1 MRPARA
7 LIDLQALRRNYLL
20 ARELGGGRALA
31 VVKADAYGHG
41 AVRCAQALEAEADGF
56 AVACIEEA
64 LALREAGIRAPI
76 LLLEGFFEADELALI
91 DAHGLWC
98 VVHAP
103 WQIEALERARPA
115 RPLQLWL
122 KLDTGMHRIGL
133 APAEFVPAWRRLQ
146 ALPQVRSLVAM
157 SHFARADELD
167 CGRTREQI
175 AAFEAVAAQLGPVAT
190 SLANSPGLL
199 GWDARSD
206 WSRPGLML
214 YGASPF
220 VPEAGAGGIASAS
233 ATTSAASETTAAT
246 AAAHARAAR
255 LQPVMTFES
264 RIIAVRELAA
274 GEPVGYGGR
283 FVTECPSRVGVVAA
297 GYADGYPQFAP
308 AGTPVAIDGAPGRLV
323 GRVSMDMLT
332 VDLTDHPQ
340 AGVGSR
346 VQLWGDLVPVA
357 QLAARAGSSAY
368 RLLSGLK
375 RVPREYA

>member
-7 LIDLQALRRNYLL
+7 LIDLSALRSNYRL

-31 VVKADAYGHG
+31 VLKADAYGHG
-41 AVRCAQALEAEADGF
+41 AVRCAQALEPDADGF

-64 LALREAGIRAPI
+64 LQLREAGIRAPI
-76 LLLEGFFEADELALI
+76 LLLEGFFEEDEVALI
-91 DAHGLWC
+91 DAQQLWC

-103 WQIEALERARPA
+103 WQVEALERARPA
-115 RPLQLWL
+115 RPLDLWL

-133 APAEFVPAWRRLQ
+133 TAEDFIDAWRRLQ
-146 ALPQVRSLVAM
+146 ALPHVRMQVAM

-167 CGRTREQI
+167 CGRTDEQTR
-175 AAFEAVAAQLGPVAT
+175 AFETVKAQLGPVAT

-199 GWDARSD
+199 GWGVRND

-220 VPEAGAGGIASAS
+220 CTHDVPASAR
-233 ATTSAASETTAAT
+233 
-246 AAAHARAAR
+246 ARLDR
-255 LQPVMTFES
+255 LQPVMTLES
-264 RIIAVRELAA
+264 RILAVRTLAP

-283 FVTECPSRVGVVAA
+283 FVAERPTRVGVVAA

-308 AGTPVAIDGAPGRLV
+308 SGTPVVIEGEPGRLI

-346 VQLWGDLVPVA
+346 VELWGAQVPVA
-357 QLAARAGSSAY
+357 ELAQQVGSSAY
-368 RLLSGLK
+368 ALLSGIK
-375 RVPREYA
+375 RVPRGYV